1 MTDTLADKMHTAL
14 MAERPL
20 LRARQA
26 DICADVATDYYAEL
40 VAAARKHTPVTDD
53 VESCTQWCSRCGTT
67 WPCGVA
73 AALAAIEHPEAGR

>member
-40 VAAARKHTPVTDD
+40 VAAAQACAGCVKADY
-53 VESCTQWCSRCGTT
+53 SRSHK
-67 WPCGVA
+67 A
-73 AALAAIEHPEAGR
+73 LEAALAAIEHPEAGR